1 MDKSDMLLAALACG
15 TAETYTPEDVQSLLF
30 LISRQI
36 PETIAPPP
44 FKFTMSERGPFDPC
58 VYGLL
63 EELVQDSFLSILTQG
78 KRRDVT
84 LTPTGETRAAEM
96 LEQLPAPEVE
106 YMQRAARFV
115 VAKSTRILRHIA
127 GKADTGSSTSS
138 RLRLRK
144 KEPD

>member
-1 MDKSDMLLAALACG
+1 MDKSDILLAALACG
-15 TAETYTPEDVQSLLF
+15 NAKTYTPEDIQSLLF

-44 FKFTMSERGPFDPC
+44 FRFTMCERGPFDPR

-63 EELVQDSFLSILTQG
+63 EELELDSFLSVTAQE

-84 LTPTGETRAAEM
+84 LTPAGGTRAAK
-96 LEQLPAPEVE
+96 LLDQLPAAEVE
-106 YMQRAARFV
+106 YMRRASRFV
-115 VAKSTRILRHIA
+115 VAKSTRILMHIA

-138 RLRLRK
+138 RLRLRN

>member
-1 MDKSDMLLAALACG
+1 MDKSDILLAALACG
-15 TAETYTPEDVQSLLF
+15 NEKTYTPEDVQSLLF

-63 EELVQDSFLSILTQG
+63 EELVLDSYLSVTPQG

-84 LTPTGETRAAEM
+84 LTPAGETRAAEM
-96 LEQLPAPEVE
+96 LDQLPATEVE
-106 YMQRAARFV
+106 YMRRALRFV
-115 VAKSTRILRHIA
+115 VAKSTRILMHIA
-127 GKADTGSSTSS
+127 DKVDTGSSTSS

-144 KEPD
+144 KELD